1 MLPSFLRRLCTA
13 TVAVAFACFGL
24 AAQTYRLA
32 MDPWIAWTPAVI
44 AQEKGCWRQN
54 GVKVEVTSHAGGDA
68 VAVFVAGKAELALMM
83 AGTAVGLQLSGQA
96 DLVVLAEV
104 DWSHGG
110 DKMLIKKGRKLADLK
125 QKRIGIYED
134 SPAVMMF
141 LAAKLA
147 AEGLTPADFQVVVIE
162 DMESLANQF
171 TTGRLACAIS
181 YEPFVAQA
189 TANGN
194 CEVIATTADFPGVM
208 PEVLV
213 VHRRVLQ
220 TMPPEHASGLLLG
233 WIEAVEWMRLPK
245 NTKEHMRI
253 SMAKA
258 FPGEQISPAEF
269 AEMMKNVRIHGREEL
284 RARNL
289 ELGGLPKFL
298 RECSAFAGSKGEAAE
313 RAQAEHMLDTR
324 PLQQAL
330 TARTKPAAAPAK

>member
-1 MLPSFLRRLCTA
+1 MLPNPLRRLCTA
-13 TVAVAFACFGL
+13 LATALAFCGGL
-24 AAQTYRLA
+24 VAQTYRLS

-44 AQEKGCWRQN
+44 AQEKGFWRQGGMN
-54 GVKVEVTSHAGGDA
+54 VVVTSHAGGDA
-68 VAVFVAGKAELALMM
+68 VAEFVAGKAELALMM
-83 AGTAVGLQLSGQA
+83 AGTAVGLQVSGQA

-147 AEGLTPADFQVVVIE
+147 TEGLTPADFQVVVIE

-213 VHRRVLQ
+213 AHRRVIQ
-220 TMPPEHASGLLLG
+220 TMPPEHASALMLG
-233 WIEAVEWMRLPK
+233 WIEAVEWIAQAR
-245 NTKEHMRI
+245 NQKEFTRI
-253 SMAKA
+253 SLLRA
-258 FPGEQISPAEF
+258 FAGEQISPAEF
-269 AEMMKNVRIHGREEL
+269 AAMLKNVRIHGREEL

-289 ELGGLPKFL
+289 EADGLPKFL
-298 RECSAFAGSKGEAAE
+298 RDCAVFAGSKGEAAE
-313 RAQAEHMLDTR
+313 RAKAEHMLDTR
-324 PLQQAL
+324 ALKQAL
-330 TARTKPAAAPAK
+330 SARTKPAAAPAK